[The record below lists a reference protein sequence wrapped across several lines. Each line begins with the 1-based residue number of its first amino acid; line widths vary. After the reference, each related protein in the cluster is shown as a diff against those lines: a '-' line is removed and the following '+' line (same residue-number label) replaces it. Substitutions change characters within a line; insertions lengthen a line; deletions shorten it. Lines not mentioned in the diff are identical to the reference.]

1 MNRVDFEQLMK
12 EKHRYATLLEKAIA
26 EQNDMAVRAVALKIA
41 RVGALLREEED
52 KKKKDKKSPGKIR
65 KSPPL

>member
-1 MNRVDFEQLMK
+1 MKRVDFELLMK

-26 EQNDMAVRAVALKIA
+26 AQNDLSVRAVAFKIA
-41 RVGALLREEED
+41 RLGALLREEEER
-52 KKKKDKKSPGKIR
+52 KKSKKSRRKIR